1 MALGRTVAHR
11 NNVHVGYCQGC
22 NVRLLV
28 GEPKAGE
35 GMWPAQLHISAAM
48 MDVLL
53 IAAAEF
59 RDLCAECEVC
69 HHRPHAD
76 RRCGFFDVERQ
87 IDHCPCVTYQAS
99 GEPEAVAFLDW
110 VRPDAVSVGFGS
122 PVNLSPEATSHRN
135 KA

>member
-1 MALGRTVAHR
+1 MALGRTIAHR
-11 NNVHVGYCQGC
+11 RNVVTGYCQGC
-22 NVRLLV
+22 GMRLMV

-35 GMWPAQLHISAAM
+35 GMWPAQLHISSAM

-59 RDLCAECEVC
+59 RDLCELCANC
-69 HHRPHAD
+69 PHGSHVG
-76 RRCGFFDVERQ
+76 RCGVHDPDVSAF
-87 IDHCPCVTYQAS
+87 CACTTY
-99 GEPEAVAFLDW
+99 EPRGWADAVAFVDW
-110 VRPDAVSVGFGS
+110 VRPDAISVGFGS

>member
-59 RDLCAECEVC
+59 RDLCEEAGEY
-69 HHRPHAD
+69 AD
-76 RRCGFFDVERQ
+76 AVEF
-87 IDHCPCVTYQAS
+87 V
-99 GEPEAVAFLDW
+99 DW
-110 VRPDAVSVGFGS
+110 VRPDAISVGFGS
-122 PVNLSPEATSHRN
+122 PANLSPEATSHRM
-135 KA
+135 KG